1 MGLAGMMS
9 SNAIAY
15 QIGFRD
21 DVMRVAMV
29 LTSLQPTTLSYS
41 DGTEVS
47 GGGLD

>member
-1 MGLAGMMS
+1 VGLAGMMS